1 MQICTEFPKE
11 KHNNRERKGFYIFE
25 ALNFTGDILPGV
37 LKEAAF
43 FMLFFAAAWTDW
55 HVRRVPNRLLA
66 VGVCLRLLL
75 FLQELCLSGRA
86 EAVRELLQAA
96 AGSLILLA
104 FFLLAARLSGRG
116 LGMGDIKFIGTAAL
130 FTGAHRMLMILF
142 CGLMLALGASFVLLA
157 RAKRAGTGNEGRA
170 ALPLIPFL
178 LGGLLLERLLL

>member
-25 ALNFTGDILPGV
+25 ALNFTGDILPGI
-37 LKEAAF
+37 LKDAAF
-43 FMLFFAAAWTDW
+43 CM
-55 HVRRVPNRLLA
+55 
-66 VGVCLRLLL
+66 L

-116 LGMGDIKFIGTAAL
+116 LGMGDIKFIGTATL

-142 CGLMLALGASFVLLA
+142 CGLLLALGASFVLLV
-157 RAKRAGTGNEGRA
+157 RAQKAGMEKEGRT